1 MGYFQWRKI
10 SIYLLWMM
18 IFSAWLKA
26 SEIKVTEFH
35 TSKRVDSNNSK
46 AVGIAKT
53 FDTGTRRIYA
63 SAKVHNIF
71 PPTQFTV
78 KWYYYNGQHKE
89 EVLYRYKTTISG
101 SRFVYSVIVIPKDT
115 PLSEGKYF
123 VAISALGHV
132 IARTSFN
139 IVPSKT
145 KSQSTKGECIKPTS
159 ADNELLIKDMLA
171 QVSLPKDVLSA
182 MRIRRF
188 HDRQKRFSLLAP
200 SGWVSKKR
208 LAQGEFLHLAD
219 PKKGAVTVYMLLEI
233 PIDKSFIKKH
243 SLQESVLVAAELIK
257 KDLLSKGGKIV
268 LEPKVYAIP
277 DLMAGRMMF
286 VYNKGNIN
294 ILELHTLIF
303 DGKRMFD
310 VVLAT
315 DKNGL
320 EMSKFLSLLASY
332 SFWTVESCP
341 K

>member
-1 MGYFQWRKI
+1 MGYFPWRKI

-18 IFSAWLKA
+18 IFSAWLQA
-26 SEIKVTEFH
+26 SEIKVSEFH
-35 TSKRVDSNNSK
+35 TSRSVDSNKSK
-46 AVGIAKT
+46 AVGVATT
-53 FDTGTRRIYA
+53 FDTGIRRIYA
-63 SAKVHNIF
+63 SAKVYNIF

-89 EVLYRYKTTISG
+89 VLYRYKTTISG
-101 SRFVYSVIVIPKDT
+101 SRFIYSAIVIPKDT

-139 IVPSKT
+139 ILSSKT
-145 KSQSTKGECIKPTS
+145 KSQATKGECIKPTS

-171 QVSLPKDVLSA
+171 QVPLPKDVLSA
-182 MRIRRF
+182 MRLRRF

-219 PKKGAVTVYMLLEI
+219 PPKGAVTVYMLLEI

-268 LEPKVYAIP
+268 LEPKVYAMP
-277 DLMAGRMMF
+277 DLMAGRIMF
-286 VYNKGNIN
+286 HHSKGRVDIF
-294 ILELHTLIF
+294 ELHTLIF
-303 DGKRMFD
+303 DGKYMYD
-310 VVLAT
+310 VVLVT
-315 DKNGL
+315 NKEGL
-320 EMSKFLSLLASY
+320 EVSKFLSLLASY